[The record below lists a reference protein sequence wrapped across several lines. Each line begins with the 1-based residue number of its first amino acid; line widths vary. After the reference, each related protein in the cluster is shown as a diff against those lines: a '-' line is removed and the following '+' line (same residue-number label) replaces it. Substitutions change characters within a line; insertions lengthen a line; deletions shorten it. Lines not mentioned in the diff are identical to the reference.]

1 MRLSKYNYIF
11 TDSDENLILYNFLS
25 GINSITRVSK
35 CNTDKFAELF
45 LKPKTIVGELYLKY
59 QNIINALIEKG
70 ILISNDTDESVIL
83 DSIHYNISF
92 KSELALTI
100 LPTGN
105 CNFRCPYCYESSQQ
119 FYRTPMKQDAQ
130 NALLKF
136 IFRNIP
142 KYTSIHVAWF
152 GGEPL
157 LEAKTIQYLSD
168 NIINACDTRHI
179 PYSSEIITNGYL
191 LTPELFDSLYK
202 LKIYNYMI
210 TLDGSKKQHDSL
222 RCLSNGCGSF
232 DTIIN
237 NLKYIYDS
245 KKYKFAHIVIRVNV
259 SAGFFDE
266 FDNFMEFLSDM
277 FGNDRRFEFMFV
289 PVTLD
294 PKETNLDIFVNPT
307 DLTNKL
313 NSNQIYKDHLSN
325 DDTRLV
331 SIKPEPQCTASKK
344 NSYVITP
351 DLSVY
356 KCYSHFEYKENKL
369 GLIDINGN
377 LLIDESLHNRWYLSN
392 RYLQKIPDSC
402 IECFYLPCCRQAN
415 PGCPIRYIQPHAG
428 IGCPSKDPEFKNMLQ
443 KAIIYAMSTIKYLT
457 IEF

>member
-191 LTPELFDSLYK
+191 LTPELSL
-202 LKIYNYMI
+202 
-210 TLDGSKKQHDSL
+210 
-222 RCLSNGCGSF
+222 F
-232 DTIIN
+232 
-237 NLKYIYDS
+237 
-245 KKYKFAHIVIRVNV
+245 
-259 SAGFFDE
+259 
-266 FDNFMEFLSDM
+266 
-277 FGNDRRFEFMFV
+277 
-289 PVTLD
+289 
-294 PKETNLDIFVNPT
+294 
-307 DLTNKL
+307 
-313 NSNQIYKDHLSN
+313 
-325 DDTRLV
+325 
-331 SIKPEPQCTASKK
+331 KPS
-344 NSYVITP
+344 
-351 DLSVY
+351 
-356 KCYSHFEYKENKL
+356 
-369 GLIDINGN
+369 
-377 LLIDESLHNRWYLSN
+377 
-392 RYLQKIPDSC
+392 
-402 IECFYLPCCRQAN
+402 
-415 PGCPIRYIQPHAG
+415 
-428 IGCPSKDPEFKNMLQ
+428 
-443 KAIIYAMSTIKYLT
+443 
-457 IEF
+457 